1 MIYYTN
7 RPKRSVDKMNHTK
20 SDIIDAFWQLLEE
33 KPYNKITVKDIAE
46 RCQINRNTFY
56 YHFHDIPELL
66 EYIIKKDAD
75 YIIQN
80 YSKSGIGS
88 PSDCIIPLVQYITK
102 RKKAALHI
110 YRSVQREVFQDQLE
124 RIALYVVNQYV
135 DTVTAELSFPPE
147 DKKLL
152 IRFYKCTLVGLTLDW
167 MNEGMSYNLLEGFMR
182 TCDLLDGLIIQSFL
196 KVAKSKH
203 K

>member
-1 MIYYTN
+1 MSYTESN
-7 RPKRSVDKMNHTK
+7 
-20 SDIIDAFWQLLEE
+20 IIDAFWQLLDE
-33 KPYNKITVKDIAE
+33 KPYNKITVRDIAE

-66 EYIIKKDAD
+66 ERIIKKDAD

-80 YSKSGIGS
+80 YSKSGTS
-88 PSDCIIPLVQYITK
+88 SSSDCIIPLVQYITK
-102 RKKAALHI
+102 RKNAVLHI
-110 YRSVQREVFQDQLE
+110 YHSVQREVFQHQLE
-124 RIALYVVNQYV
+124 RIALYVVNQYI
-135 DTVTAELSFPPE
+135 DTITAELSLPPE

-167 MNEGMSYNLLEGFMR
+167 LDEGMSYNLLESFMR
-182 TCDLLDGLIIQSFL
+182 TCDLLDGLIIKSFL
-196 KVAKSKH
+196 KAAKSKD